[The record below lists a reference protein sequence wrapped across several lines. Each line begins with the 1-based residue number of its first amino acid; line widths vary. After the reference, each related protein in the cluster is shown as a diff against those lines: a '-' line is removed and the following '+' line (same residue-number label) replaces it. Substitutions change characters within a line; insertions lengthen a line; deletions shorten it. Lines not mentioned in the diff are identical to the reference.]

1 MAASV
6 CGWCGSSKRLQQ
18 RLYQMGLNTEQRQNI
33 VYFTGYEV
41 EHTMCHGMK
50 TLFVIGTPPLD
61 EILSKV
67 IESDVE
73 HIYFGTSQSF
83 NPKAITR
90 KEYEAWDRV
99 IIPCLNSKYWVT
111 LDFGVEHIEGVLESG
126 YNEYPRFV
134 PMISVK
140 LPYINQLNYN
150 ATLKLDD
157 RTWGATNPGVWTHHL
172 QSLMSK
178 DKFTHWD
185 QYTQDTPT

>member
-1 MAASV
+1 
-6 CGWCGSSKRLQQ
+6 
-18 RLYQMGLNTEQRQNI
+18 MGLNTEERQGV

-41 EHTMCHGMK
+41 EHTVCYGMK
-50 TLFVIGTPPLD
+50 TLFVVGTPPIE
-61 EILSKV
+61 EILTKAKEAGV
-67 IESDVE
+67 K

-83 NPKAITR
+83 NPTAISHE
-90 KEYEAWDRV
+90 EYRAWDDV
-99 IIPCLNSKYWVT
+99 IFGCLKADYWVS
-111 LDFGVEHIEGVLESG
+111 LDFGVEHIEGVLESC

-172 QSLMSK
+172 PSLMTK
-178 DKFTHWD
+178 ETYTHWD

>member
-1 MAASV
+1 M
-6 CGWCGSSKRLQQ
+6 LDT
-18 RLYQMGLNTEQRQNI
+18 NERQA
-33 VYFTGYEV
+33 VTYFTGYEV
-41 EHTMCHGMK
+41 EHTICHGMYA
-50 TLFVIGTPPLD
+50 LFVVGTPLLD
-61 EILSKV
+61 EILTKARELNV
-67 IESDVE
+67 K

-83 NPKAITR
+83 NPKSISHE
-90 KEYEAWDRV
+90 EYKAWDDV
-99 IIPCLNSKYWVT
+99 IIGCLQENYWVS
-111 LDFGVEHIEGVLESG
+111 LDFGVEHIEGVLESA

-178 DKFTHWD
+178 DKYTYWD
-185 QYTQDTPT
+185 QYTQDTEIK

>member
-1 MAASV
+1 
-6 CGWCGSSKRLQQ
+6 
-18 RLYQMGLNTEQRQNI
+18 MGLNTEERQNV

-41 EHTMCHGMK
+41 EHTICYGMK
-50 TLFVIGTPPLD
+50 TLFVVGTPPVE
-61 EILSKV
+61 EILSKAK
-67 IESDVE
+67 EHDVK

-83 NPKAITR
+83 NPKSVSHE
-90 KEYEAWDRV
+90 EYKPWDDV
-99 IIPCLNSKYWVT
+99 IFGCLKANYWVS
-111 LDFGVEHIEGVLESG
+111 LDFGVEHIEGVIESG
-126 YNEYPRFV
+126 YSEYDRFV

-157 RTWGATNPGVWTHHL
+157 ITWGKTNPGVWTHHL

-178 DKFTHWD
+178 DKFTYWD

>member
-1 MAASV
+1 
-6 CGWCGSSKRLQQ
+6 
-18 RLYQMGLNTEQRQNI
+18 MGLNTKERQDV

-41 EHTMCHGMK
+41 EHTICYGMF
-50 TLFVIGTPPLD
+50 TLFVVGTPPIE
-61 EILSKV
+61 EILTKAK
-67 IESDVE
+67 EADVK

-83 NPKAITR
+83 NPTAISHE
-90 KEYEAWDRV
+90 EYKVWDEV
-99 IIPCLNSKYWVT
+99 IIGCLKADYWVS
-111 LDFGVEHIEGVLESG
+111 LDFGVEHIEGVLESA

-178 DKFTHWD
+178 DKYTHWD

>member
-1 MAASV
+1 
-6 CGWCGSSKRLQQ
+6 
-18 RLYQMGLNTEQRQNI
+18 MGLNTEERQDV

-41 EHTMCHGMK
+41 EHTICYGMK
-50 TLFVIGTPPLD
+50 TLFVVGTPPVQ
-61 EILSKV
+61 EILDKAKQHEV
-67 IESDVE
+67 Q

-83 NPKAITR
+83 NPKSISVE
-90 KEYEAWDRV
+90 EYAPWDDV
-99 IIPCLNSKYWVT
+99 IRTCLQHDYWVS
-111 LDFGVEHIEGVLESG
+111 LDFGVEHVEGVIESG
-126 YNEYPRFV
+126 YSEWPKFV

-157 RTWGATNPGVWTHHL
+157 ITWGKTNPGVWTHHL

-178 DKFTHWD
+178 DKFTYWD